1 MSTSFDP
8 AIAKDALK
16 PANVQHERRV
26 YDERVFME
34 VERFQLSRNGG
45 DEWAI
50 GRSITNPDEKLMVR
64 LSTVEERM
72 TDLPLANEG
81 RLRQSYEG
89 ENRRET
95 MAEKAQGKVRLIAFD
110 GARPLGETEDGIKQY
125 RAHWPQTMAAKP
137 DAEVVAGLGSIV
149 LYQPKEGSGN
159 KADAYVEFL
168 RTATVT
174 DGPNVKE
181 AMEAALEISDKDGNA
196 RDAHALMRVFYNG
209 EEVATARVFPMRDHV
224 KVVDPIYGD
233 SKTVPLAVEG
243 ERSFQELRDGTPV
256 GMTSVVKNVV
266 QFLDDKTAT
275 EICEAVREGK
285 PVASIFTAL
294 SEGQPERFLPEFL
307 EDKKAQL
314 VGAFAGKEGKEFA
327 QAIQDNEFNQVVSLM
342 ISKSRVSVW
351 EKNMNAN
358 NDLARAI
365 VAGLMGDDEPPKG
378 NVIEPRRMENFFHGA
393 KGGDLHVEVVG
404 VERIKF
410 GVDSAKTYLKSLKDH
425 NGNDNRKF
433 TDYLVKT
440 ENEGKTITERG
451 YGNTVVAFQ
460 RYSNGQPYAVYASPQ
475 ENLPRVS
482 PLAHFDSQMPL
493 TSILPEE
500 PKAAKSASNEMG
512 M

>member
-16 PANVQHERRV
+16 PANAQRERRA

-34 VERFQLSRNGG
+34 VERFQLSRSGG
-45 DEWAI
+45 DEWAV
-50 GRSITNPDEKLMVR
+50 GRSITNPDERVMVR

-95 MAEKAQGKVRLIAFD
+95 MAEKAQSKVRLIAFD
-110 GARPLGETEDGIKQY
+110 GARSLGETEDGIKQY

-174 DGPNVKE
+174 DGSNVQQ
-181 AMEAALEISDKDGNA
+181 AMEAALEINDKDGNA

-209 EEVATARVFPMRDHV
+209 EEVATARVFPAREKATV
-224 KVVDPIYGD
+224 TDPMYGD
-233 SKTVPLAVEG
+233 EKTIMQPMNAAN
-243 ERSFQELRDGTPV
+243 SFQALRDA
-256 GMTSVVKNVV
+256 K
-266 QFLDDKTAT
+266 AT
-275 EICEAVREGK
+275 G
-285 PVASIFTAL
+285 
-294 SEGQPERFLPEFL
+294 
-307 EDKKAQL
+307 
-314 VGAFAGKEGKEFA
+314 
-327 QAIQDNEFNQVVSLM
+327 IQSMD
-342 ISKSRVSVW
+342 
-351 EKNMNAN
+351 AN

-365 VAGLMGDDEPPKG
+365 IAGLMGDDEPPKA
-378 NVIEPRRMENFFHGA
+378 NVMEPHRIENFFHGA
-393 KGGDLHVEVVG
+393 KGGDLNVEVVG

-410 GVDSAKTYLKSLKDH
+410 GVDSAKTYLKNLKDH

-440 ENEGKTITERG
+440 ESEGKTTTERG
-451 YGNTVVAFQ
+451 YGKAHKPEDYLREFGDYLKSHGNEIPALLTVLT
-460 RYSNGQPYAVYASPQ
+460 R
-475 ENLPRVS
+475 PRDLTRAQLRELV
-482 PLAHFDSQMPL
+482 LALDTAGFTETRL
-493 TSILPEE
+493 AT
-500 PKAAKSASNEMG
+500 A
-512 M
+512 

>member
-16 PANVQHERRV
+16 PANAQRERRA

-34 VERFQLSRNGG
+34 VERFQLSRSGG
-45 DEWAI
+45 DEWAV
-50 GRSITNPDEKLMVR
+50 GRSITNPDERVMVR

-95 MAEKAQGKVRLIAFD
+95 MAEKAQSKVRLIAFD
-110 GARPLGETEDGIKQY
+110 GARSLGETEDGIKQY

-174 DGPNVKE
+174 DGSNVQQ
-181 AMEAALEISDKDGNA
+181 AMEPALEISDKDGNA
-196 RDAHALMRVFYNG
+196 RDAQALMRVFYNG
-209 EEVATARVFPMRDHV
+209 EEVATARVFPAREKATV
-224 KVVDPIYGD
+224 TDPMYGD
-233 SKTVPLAVEG
+233 EKTIMQPMNAAN
-243 ERSFQELRDGTPV
+243 SFQALRDA
-256 GMTSVVKNVV
+256 K
-266 QFLDDKTAT
+266 AT
-275 EICEAVREGK
+275 G
-285 PVASIFTAL
+285 
-294 SEGQPERFLPEFL
+294 
-307 EDKKAQL
+307 
-314 VGAFAGKEGKEFA
+314 
-327 QAIQDNEFNQVVSLM
+327 IQSMD
-342 ISKSRVSVW
+342 
-351 EKNMNAN
+351 AN

-365 VAGLMGDDEPPKG
+365 IAGLMGDDEPPKA
-378 NVIEPRRMENFFHGA
+378 NVMEPHRIENFFHGA
-393 KGGDLHVEVVG
+393 KGGDLNVEVVG

-410 GVDSAKTYLKSLKDH
+410 GVDSAKTYLKNLKDH

-440 ENEGKTITERG
+440 ESEGKTTTERG

-460 RYSNGQPYAVYASPQ
+460 RYPNGQPYAVYASPQ

-500 PKAAKSASNEMG
+500 PKAAKAAANEMG

>member
-16 PANVQHERRV
+16 PANAQRERRA

-34 VERFQLSRNGG
+34 VERFQLSRSGG
-45 DEWAI
+45 DEWAV
-50 GRSITNPDEKLMVR
+50 GRSITNPDERVMVR

-95 MAEKAQGKVRLIAFD
+95 MAEKAQSKVRLIAFD
-110 GARPLGETEDGIKQY
+110 GARSLGETEDGIKQY

-174 DGPNVKE
+174 DGSNVQQ
-181 AMEAALEISDKDGNA
+181 AMEAALEINDKDGNA

-209 EEVATARVFPMRDHV
+209 EEVATARVFPAREKATV
-224 KVVDPIYGD
+224 TDPMYGD
-233 SKTVPLAVEG
+233 EKTIMRPMNAAN
-243 ERSFQELRDGTPV
+243 SFQALRDA
-256 GMTSVVKNVV
+256 K
-266 QFLDDKTAT
+266 AT
-275 EICEAVREGK
+275 G
-285 PVASIFTAL
+285 
-294 SEGQPERFLPEFL
+294 
-307 EDKKAQL
+307 
-314 VGAFAGKEGKEFA
+314 
-327 QAIQDNEFNQVVSLM
+327 IQSMD
-342 ISKSRVSVW
+342 
-351 EKNMNAN
+351 AN

-365 VAGLMGDDEPPKG
+365 IAGLMGDDEPPKA
-378 NVIEPRRMENFFHGA
+378 NAMEPHRIENFFHGA
-393 KGGDLHVEVVG
+393 KGGDLNVEVVG

-410 GVDSAKTYLKSLKDH
+410 GVDSAKTYLKNLKDH

-440 ENEGKTITERG
+440 ESEGKTTTERG

-460 RYSNGQPYAVYASPQ
+460 RYPNGQPYAVYASPQ

-500 PKAAKSASNEMG
+500 PKAAKAAANEMG

>member
-209 EEVATARVFPMRDHV
+209 EEVATARVFPAREKATV
-224 KVVDPIYGD
+224 TDPMYGD
-233 SKTVPLAVEG
+233 EKTIMQPVNAES
-243 ERSFQELRDGTPV
+243 SFQALRNA
-256 GMTSVVKNVV
+256 K
-266 QFLDDKTAT
+266 AT
-275 EICEAVREGK
+275 G
-285 PVASIFTAL
+285 
-294 SEGQPERFLPEFL
+294 
-307 EDKKAQL
+307 
-314 VGAFAGKEGKEFA
+314 
-327 QAIQDNEFNQVVSLM
+327 IQSMD
-342 ISKSRVSVW
+342 
-351 EKNMNAN
+351 AN

-365 VAGLMGDDEPPKG
+365 IAGLMGDDEPPKA
-378 NVIEPRRMENFFHGA
+378 NVMSPERMENFFHGA

-410 GVDSAKTYLKSLKDH
+410 GVDSAKTYLKNLKDH

>member
-16 PANVQHERRV
+16 PANAQRERRA

-34 VERFQLSRNGG
+34 VERFQLSRSGG
-45 DEWAI
+45 DEWAV
-50 GRSITNPDEKLMVR
+50 GRSITNPDERVMVR

-95 MAEKAQGKVRLIAFD
+95 MAEKAQSKVRLIAFD
-110 GARPLGETEDGIKQY
+110 GARSLGETEDGIKQY

-137 DAEVVAGLGSIV
+137 DAEIIAGLGSIV

-168 RTATVT
+168 RTATAT
-174 DGPNVKE
+174 DGANVQQ
-181 AMEAALEISDKDGNA
+181 AMEAALEINDKDGNA

-209 EEVATARVFPMRDHV
+209 EEVATARVFPAREKAIVRDPV
-224 KVVDPIYGD
+224 YGD
-233 SKTVPLAVEG
+233 EKPIMQPMDAAS
-243 ERSFQELRDGTPV
+243 SFQALRDA
-256 GMTSVVKNVV
+256 K
-266 QFLDDKTAT
+266 AT
-275 EICEAVREGK
+275 G
-285 PVASIFTAL
+285 
-294 SEGQPERFLPEFL
+294 
-307 EDKKAQL
+307 
-314 VGAFAGKEGKEFA
+314 
-327 QAIQDNEFNQVVSLM
+327 IQSMD
-342 ISKSRVSVW
+342 
-351 EKNMNAN
+351 AN

-365 VAGLMGDDEPPKG
+365 IAGLMGDDEPPKA
-378 NVIEPRRMENFFHGA
+378 NVMEPHRIENFFHGA
-393 KGGDLHVEVVG
+393 KGGDLDVEVVG

-410 GVDSAKTYLKSLKDH
+410 GVDSAKTYLKNLKDH

-440 ENEGKTITERG
+440 ESEGKTTTERG

-460 RYSNGQPYAVYASPQ
+460 RYPNGQPYAVYASPQ

-500 PKAAKSASNEMG
+500 PKAAKAAANEMS

>member
-16 PANVQHERRV
+16 PANAQRERRA

-34 VERFQLSRNGG
+34 VERFQLSRSGG
-45 DEWAI
+45 DEWAV
-50 GRSITNPDEKLMVR
+50 GRSITNPDERVMVR

-95 MAEKAQGKVRLIAFD
+95 MAEKAQSKVRLIAFD
-110 GARPLGETEDGIKQY
+110 GARSLGETEDGIKQY

-174 DGPNVKE
+174 DGSNVQQ
-181 AMEAALEISDKDGNA
+181 AMETALEISDKDGNA

-209 EEVATARVFPMRDHV
+209 EEVATARVFPAREKATV
-224 KVVDPIYGD
+224 TDPMYGD
-233 SKTVPLAVEG
+233 EKTIMQPMNAAN
-243 ERSFQELRDGTPV
+243 SFQALRDA
-256 GMTSVVKNVV
+256 K
-266 QFLDDKTAT
+266 AT
-275 EICEAVREGK
+275 G
-285 PVASIFTAL
+285 
-294 SEGQPERFLPEFL
+294 
-307 EDKKAQL
+307 
-314 VGAFAGKEGKEFA
+314 
-327 QAIQDNEFNQVVSLM
+327 IQSMD
-342 ISKSRVSVW
+342 
-351 EKNMNAN
+351 AN

-365 VAGLMGDDEPPKG
+365 IAGLMGDDEPPKA
-378 NVIEPRRMENFFHGA
+378 NVMEPHRIENFFHGA
-393 KGGDLHVEVVG
+393 KGGDLNVEVVG

-410 GVDSAKTYLKSLKDH
+410 GVDSAKTYLKNLKDH

-460 RYSNGQPYAVYASPQ
+460 RYPNGQPYAVYASPQ

-482 PLAHFDSQMPL
+482 PLAQFDSQMPL
-493 TSILPEE
+493 TSILPED
-500 PKAAKSASNEMG
+500 PKAPKQKKSSDNEMS

>member
-16 PANVQHERRV
+16 PANAQRERRA

-34 VERFQLSRNGG
+34 VERFQLSRSGG
-45 DEWAI
+45 DEWAV
-50 GRSITNPDEKLMVR
+50 GRSITNPDERVMVR

-95 MAEKAQGKVRLIAFD
+95 MAEKAKSKVRLIAFD
-110 GARPLGETEDGIKQY
+110 GARSLGETEDGIKQY

-174 DGPNVKE
+174 DGSNVQQ
-181 AMEAALEISDKDGNA
+181 AMEAALEINDKDGNA

-209 EEVATARVFPMRDHV
+209 EEVATARVFPMRDHE
-224 KVVDPIYGD
+224 KVIDPNFGD
-233 SKTVPLAVEG
+233 SKTVPVAIQG

-275 EICEAVREGK
+275 EISEAVREGK
-285 PVASIFTAL
+285 PVASIFIAL
-294 SEGQPERFLPEFL
+294 SEGKPERYLPEFL
-307 EDKKAQL
+307 EDKKDEL
-314 VGAFAGKEGKEFA
+314 VGAFAGKADKELA
-327 QAIQDNEFNQVVSLM
+327 QVLQGSEFKGIVSAM
-342 ISKSRVSVW
+342 ISKSRVSALEVR
-351 EKNMNAN
+351 MNAN
-358 NDLARAI
+358 NDLARAVI
-365 VAGLMGDDEPPKG
+365 AGLMGDDEPPKA
-378 NVIEPRRMENFFHGA
+378 NAMEPHRIENFFHGA
-393 KGGDLHVEVVG
+393 KGGDLNVEVVG

-410 GVDSAKTYLKSLKDH
+410 GVDSAKTYLKNLKDH

-440 ENEGKTITERG
+440 ESEGKTTTERG

-460 RYSNGQPYAVYASPQ
+460 RYPNGQPYAVYASPQ

-500 PKAAKSASNEMG
+500 PKAAKAAANEMS

>member
-16 PANVQHERRV
+16 PANAQRERRA

-34 VERFQLSRNGG
+34 VERFQLSRSGG
-45 DEWAI
+45 DEWAV
-50 GRSITNPDEKLMVR
+50 GRSITNPDERVMVR

-95 MAEKAQGKVRLIAFD
+95 MAEKAQSKVRLIAFD
-110 GARPLGETEDGIKQY
+110 GARSLGETEDGIKQY

-174 DGPNVKE
+174 DGSNVQQ
-181 AMEAALEISDKDGNA
+181 AMEAALEINDKDGNA

-209 EEVATARVFPMRDHV
+209 EEVATARVFPAREKAIVRDPV
-224 KVVDPIYGD
+224 YGD
-233 SKTVPLAVEG
+233 EKPIMQPMDAAS
-243 ERSFQELRDGTPV
+243 SFQALRDA
-256 GMTSVVKNVV
+256 K
-266 QFLDDKTAT
+266 AT
-275 EICEAVREGK
+275 G
-285 PVASIFTAL
+285 
-294 SEGQPERFLPEFL
+294 
-307 EDKKAQL
+307 
-314 VGAFAGKEGKEFA
+314 
-327 QAIQDNEFNQVVSLM
+327 IQSMD
-342 ISKSRVSVW
+342 
-351 EKNMNAN
+351 AN

-365 VAGLMGDDEPPKG
+365 IAGLMGDDEPPKA
-378 NVIEPRRMENFFHGA
+378 NVMEPHRIENFFHGA
-393 KGGDLHVEVVG
+393 KGGDLDVEVVG

-410 GVDSAKTYLKSLKDH
+410 GVDSAKTYLKNLKDH

-440 ENEGKTITERG
+440 ESEGKTTTERG

-460 RYSNGQPYAVYASPQ
+460 RYPNGQPYAVYASPQ

-500 PKAAKSASNEMG
+500 PKAAKAAANEMS